1 MLMMEGSVRLSV
13 PVRFSYYLSR
23 VGQHGRAK
31 EGEKPGL
38 YLIRDPVGRNK
49 LRNRGRQRSPAQ
61 SQRNATLLKLGGPPG
76 PSFPIPLS
84 FHTTLACVAHFQT
97 H

>member
-1 MLMMEGSVRLSV
+1 VRLSV

-49 LRNRGRQRSPAQ
+49 LKNRGRQRSPAQ
-61 SQRNATLLKLGGPPG
+61 SSATQHSSNSGGSLDLVF
-76 PSFPIPLS
+76 PSR
-84 FHTTLACVAHFQT
+84 
-97 H
+97 